1 MTTAKGTGKHDR
13 EIAIMHEIMIG
24 TADHVDWLR
33 NNVGTAVYGAARVQ
47 YGAGGKGASDLLGV
61 HRRTGRFIACEVKV
75 PGESP
80 RPDQDLFLRR
90 IQASGGLAFCAHSV
104 AEARLALGL
113 VTP

>member
-1 MTTAKGTGKHDR
+1 MTTTKGAGKRDR
-13 EIAIMHEIMIG
+13 ETAIMHEIMIG

-47 YGAGGKGASDLLGV
+47 YGSGGKGASDLLGIQ
-61 HRRTGRFIACEVKV
+61 RRTGRFIACEVKV
-75 PGESP
+75 PGEKP
-80 RPDQDLFLRR
+80 KPKQDLFLRR

-104 AEARLALGL
+104 AEARAALGL